1 MSNSKLSNEWLIDQ
15 CIISMFLDEVNY
27 SIISD
32 ARILAKHH
40 KVKKAEI
47 EKWVDLHIRV
57 KTQIDFVAKTILQR
71 FLDLGLTMEEPEKD
85 LVKLILVQ
93 FKK

>member
-15 CIISMFLDEVNY
+15 CIISMFLDESNY

-47 EKWVDLHIRV
+47 EKWVDLHIRL
-57 KTQIDFVAKTILQR
+57 KTQIDFVARTILQR
-71 FLDLGLTMEEPEKD
+71 FLDLGITMEEPEKD

>member
-15 CIISMFLDEVNY
+15 CIISMFLDESNY

-57 KTQIDFVAKTILQR
+57 KTQIDFVARTILQR

>member
-1 MSNSKLSNEWLIDQ
+1 
-15 CIISMFLDEVNY
+15 MFLDESNY
-27 SIISD
+27 SIIND

-57 KTQIDFVAKTILQR
+57 KTQIDFVARTILQR